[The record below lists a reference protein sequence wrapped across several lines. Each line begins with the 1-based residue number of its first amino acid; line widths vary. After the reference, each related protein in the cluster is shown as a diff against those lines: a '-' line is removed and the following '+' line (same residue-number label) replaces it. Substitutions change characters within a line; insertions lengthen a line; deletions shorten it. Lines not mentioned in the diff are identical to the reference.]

1 MKRVLFVI
9 PYLVEGGT
17 ERALSNLTT
26 YFPKEWEID
35 ILVNNDK
42 GRAYSFRGNV
52 ITLGITGKSK
62 TGSVF
67 FQARVFFKR
76 VRRLRKLK
84 KLGNY
89 QACVSFLDSANVA
102 NILSGKSFCKVIVS
116 VRSSLQQQS
125 KLPQYKYIVT
135 PLVKLFYNHAD
146 RVIAVSK
153 GIEVELIKVFG
164 IRKDKIHVIEN
175 GYDVNKIQSDS
186 SEALS
191 ADENKRIANRKL
203 VVTTGRL
210 TDAKGQWH
218 LVRAFSEVIKKI
230 PNAFLIIIGSGEL
243 EDYLKDLVSGYG
255 LIESVYFTGH
265 VANPY
270 KYMVQADV
278 FVLPSL
284 YEGFPN
290 ALAEAVCLGLPC
302 IATDFRTGARE
313 LLSPDKD
320 LTENGLQ
327 YIKGVQ
333 YGILTPLCSGKQY
346 RNIEESLEKAEKQL
360 AEAIIKLLQDEEK
373 RKQYMLKSQIRS
385 ETLRIDTMVSKW
397 VDIVEG
403 H

>member
-35 ILVNNDK
+35 ILVNDDK
-42 GRAYSFRGNV
+42 GTAYPFRGNV
-52 ITLGITGKSK
+52 ITLGITGKAN

-125 KLPQYKYIVT
+125 KLPQYKYIVA

-186 SEALS
+186 NEALS
-191 ADENKRIANRKL
+191 TDENKRIANRKL

-210 TDAKGQWH
+210 TDPKGQWH

-270 KYMVQADV
+270 KYMAQADV

-320 LTENGLQ
+320 LAENGLQ

-333 YGILTPLCSGKQY
+333 YGVLTPLCSGKQY
-346 RNIEESLEKAEKQL
+346 RNIEEPLEKAEKQL